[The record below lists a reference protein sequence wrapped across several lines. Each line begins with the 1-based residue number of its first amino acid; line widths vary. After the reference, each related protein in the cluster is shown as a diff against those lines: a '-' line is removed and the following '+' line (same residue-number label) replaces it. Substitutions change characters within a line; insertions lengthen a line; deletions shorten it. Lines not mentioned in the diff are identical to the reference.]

1 MSTDFRDTLRRL
13 TDQVDTA
20 ALANGLKGL
29 EKESLRA
36 TPEGGLAGTPHPA
49 GLGSALTN
57 DFITTDFSEALLE
70 FVTPARSDFALTHRF
85 LADLHRFAYQHVGS
99 ELLWPNSMPCRVG
112 SDAEIPLANYGSSNV
127 GTMKTVYR
135 RGLGERYG
143 RIMQTIAGL
152 HFNYS
157 IDSSLWAPL
166 AAIDETADVDTARS
180 SRYLGLLR
188 NHRRYGWLLLYLFG
202 ASPAMCKSFI
212 GASGRALPEFD
223 ADTVFE
229 PYATSLRM
237 SDLGYSNKTQAR
249 LAISLDTLDDYVSG
263 LCRAISTPEPSYEKL
278 GVKVDGR
285 YRQLNANVLQIENE
299 YYSPMRPKRVA
310 RSGERPTLALGRG
323 GIEYV
328 ELRSVDLNPF
338 DPVGITPSD
347 ARFIELFLLYCLLE
361 HSPMLDDEALARAQK
376 NQTLT
381 ATYGRDPGLLL
392 YRDDGQILMTDWG
405 LLLTDRLA
413 VLAEVLDGQTGSDF
427 SAAVAA
433 QRCKLDSAEQT
444 PSARLI
450 EAMATSG
457 QNFIDFN
464 LALAETHRDRLGEQ
478 PLAPET
484 AQAFAAE
491 ALASAERQAAIEAA
505 DTISFDDYL
514 AQYFADPC

>member
-1 MSTDFRDTLRRL
+1 MSTDYRETLRRL
-13 TDQVDTA
+13 TDHVDTA
-20 ALANGLKGL
+20 TLANGLKGL

-36 TPEGGLAGTPHPA
+36 TTSGALAVTPHPA

-57 DFITTDFSEALLE
+57 DYITTDFSEALLE
-70 FVTPARSDFALTHRF
+70 FVTPAKTAFGTTHQF
-85 LADLHRFAYQHVGS
+85 LADLHRFAYRHVGD

-112 SDAEIPLANYGSSNV
+112 SDAQIPLARYGSSNV

-157 IDSSLWAPL
+157 VDTTLWAPL
-166 AAIDETADVDTARS
+166 AVLDGTADIDAARS

-212 GASGRALPEFD
+212 GDSGRALAEFD

-249 LAISLDTLDDYVSG
+249 LAISLDTLDDYVTG
-263 LCRAISTPEPSYEKL
+263 LCKAISTPEPAYEKL
-278 GVKVDGR
+278 GVKVDGT
-285 YRQLNANVLQIENE
+285 YRQLNANMLQIENE

-338 DPVGITPSD
+338 EPVGIAPID

-381 ATYGRDPGLLL
+381 ATYGRDPGLLV

-405 LLLTDRLA
+405 LKLTDRLA
-413 VLAEVLDGQTGSDF
+413 VLAEVLDGGNGSDF
-427 SAAVAA
+427 AAAVAA
-433 QRCKLDSAEQT
+433 QRRKLEDAEQT
-444 PSARLI
+444 PSAQLI
-450 EAMATSG
+450 AAMATSG
-457 QNFIDFN
+457 QSFIEFN
-464 LALAETHRDRLGEQ
+464 LGLARKHRDTLATTSLDAATERL
-478 PLAPET
+478 
-484 AQAFAAE
+484 FADE
-491 ALASAERQAAIEAA
+491 SIASSERQAAIEAA
-505 DTISFDDYL
+505 DSISFDDYL
-514 AQYFADPC
+514 AHYFAEPC